1 MISAIDPASQFPILH
16 VFVCLCTAVCGWYE
30 FDWKICG
37 IPKGGKASPNRPW
50 AICLSV
56 WYEDRSGPVF
66 DPRSDTEERRHKRK
80 VGWAE
85 HRGFIT
91 KEFMPSEAR
100 MKIPSPQL
108 AHEFFCDMWNALGC
122 PSHKTTPITFFIGY
136 KKFHPIIQRQMRFI
150 EHFVATKTYL
160 CFNAKHI
167 YLLVRNGQY
176 WPPGLQTGTKDVF
189 YFTHFQKYLRKGGF
203 FSSSQP
209 TLILSSA
216 PTFG

>member
-1 MISAIDPASQFPILH
+1 
-16 VFVCLCTAVCGWYE
+16 
-30 FDWKICG
+30 
-37 IPKGGKASPNRPW
+37 
-50 AICLSV
+50 
-56 WYEDRSGPVF
+56 
-66 DPRSDTEERRHKRK
+66 
-80 VGWAE
+80 
-85 HRGFIT
+85 
-91 KEFMPSEAR
+91 
-100 MKIPSPQL
+100 
-108 AHEFFCDMWNALGC
+108 
-122 PSHKTTPITFFIGY
+122 
-136 KKFHPIIQRQMRFI
+136 MRFI

-216 PTFG
+216 PTFGLVCLLFCDRGWHQAECIPSAAPYIALFAQSQSSSPSVCVPIVPTKNSQPLGVQEGFQGLFVLCLFVWTA

>member
-1 MISAIDPASQFPILH
+1 MITRSSIAFEDFLGSSIAPQVMPPCSSVSTKKEWFSAHWPNGLGTVRKRDDGLLFTDQFFIIAPAVRQRQTQLDHSVVGIWGENCVQNLDRNIGHWPCFPIPYFTCVR
-16 VFVCLCTAVCGWYE
+16 VFMHGGLRLIWI
-30 FDWKICG
+30 WCG

-108 AHEFFCDMWNALGC
+108 AHEFFCDMWNA
-122 PSHKTTPITFFIGY
+122 
-136 KKFHPIIQRQMRFI
+136 
-150 EHFVATKTYL
+150 
-160 CFNAKHI
+160 
-167 YLLVRNGQY
+167 
-176 WPPGLQTGTKDVF
+176 
-189 YFTHFQKYLRKGGF
+189 
-203 FSSSQP
+203 
-209 TLILSSA
+209 
-216 PTFG
+216 